1 MDSRVSPQGV
11 DHGSD
16 PRFVEYYA
24 QQSTSGETDVRF
36 RTVRDKVLGLWAAI
50 AGCPAADLLVADVG
64 CGAGASSRVWTESGH
79 RVIGLDV
86 SADLVQIARERAS
99 AAGIDA
105 RFEVGTATAL
115 PWPASSVD
123 ICMLPEL
130 LEHVEDWQ
138 AVLNEA
144 VRILKPGGVLYLSTT
159 NVLCPVQQEFNLPAY
174 SWYPAP
180 LKRYCVLLARTTR
193 PAIANFATYPAVN
206 WFTYKEVA
214 RFLEARGMSCRD
226 RFAMI
231 DQTKLSPVA
240 RLVVRGILAFAPARF
255 AAHIATPSLAVFAGK
270 VPEGIPAT

>member
-1 MDSRVSPQGV
+1 MDSRVSTQGV

-24 QQSTSGETDVRF
+24 LQSASGETDVRF
-36 RTVRDKVLGLWAAI
+36 RTVRDKVLGLWASI
-50 AGCPAADLLVADVG
+50 AGRPAVNLLVADVG
-64 CGAGASSRVWTESGH
+64 CGAGASSRVWTELGH

-86 SADLVQIARERAS
+86 SADLVKIACERAS

-105 RFEVGTATAL
+105 HFEVGTATAL
-115 PWPASSVD
+115 PWPAFSVD

-159 NVLCPVQQEFNLPAY
+159 NVLCPVQQEFTLPAY
-174 SWYPAP
+174 SWYPGP
-180 LKRYCVLLARTTR
+180 LKRYCVRLARTTR

-206 WFTYKEVA
+206 WFTYRDVA
-214 RFLEARGMSCRD
+214 RFLEARGMFCRD

-231 DQTKLSPVA
+231 DQAKLSPVA
-240 RLVVRGILAFAPARF
+240 RLVVRGILAFAPARI
-255 AAHIATPSLAVFAGK
+255 AAHVATPSLAVFASK
-270 VPEGIPAT
+270 ARANADY